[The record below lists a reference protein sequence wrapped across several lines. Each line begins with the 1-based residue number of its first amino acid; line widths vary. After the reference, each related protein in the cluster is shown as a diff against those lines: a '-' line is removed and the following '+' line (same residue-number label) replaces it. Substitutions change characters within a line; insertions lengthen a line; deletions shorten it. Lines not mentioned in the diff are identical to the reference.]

1 MAAKIQIFSH
11 SSDFAQKK
19 HLFHQLPPPTLA
31 FSITASDSANFFCV
45 IAIFV
50 VLLFLLVYFA
60 LALLVFVVLVSLVF
74 AAEKIQKQ
82 FNITLLTL
90 TIAELD
96 IESRLSEHL
105 STSHP
110 VSIILNPKLL
120 LMQYFQKKQF

>member
-1 MAAKIQIFSH
+1 M
-11 SSDFAQKK
+11 
-19 HLFHQLPPPTLA
+19 
-31 FSITASDSANFFCV
+31 
-45 IAIFV
+45 
-50 VLLFLLVYFA
+50 LLFLLVYFVLALLVFIA

-74 AAEKIQKQ
+74 AAEKIQRQ

-90 TIAELD
+90 TIADLD
-96 IESRLSEHL
+96 IESCLSEHL